1 MVQCITNSTIIVHST
16 TQYIHIY
23 SSYSSIAPH
32 FFLLKCNKSSFL
44 ASCRLWK
51 SLPSISHWIM
61 ESSHQWHLVIPMVTT
76 EKPLDIRDILVGSG
90 WWYTMVYLPWWKM
103 RLLTSNIK
111 KGIMTY
117 CCVLRRDTQGG
128 WMGCWGLLGWWH
140 YYYGSFPKIPYLK
153 RTSSWGL
160 SPQSSLSPTIE
171 SSLIYPWIAGWFSI
185 VFCMFTRGYRW
196 LVVYLPL
203 WNIWVRQL
211 GWWNSQYMESHRIPW
226 FLKPPTRKG
235 ILSWSLFKWH
245 VAPGVC
251 WSCRMV
257 NDGECLANC
266 VGLTKT

>member
-211 GWWNSQYMESHRIPW
+211 GWW
-226 FLKPPTRKG
+226 
-235 ILSWSLFKWH
+235 LF
-245 VAPGVC
+245 PI
-251 WSCRMV
+251 
-257 NDGECLANC
+257 
-266 VGLTKT
+266 